1 MKEENVWRK
10 KRDRAQKPEKD
21 SKLVD
26 NITEEAL
33 GGEKEKELVKK
44 LVTDRGSTP
53 PQHTQH
59 RSSNFV
65 NNDSSLKLSSFRVE
79 GR

>member
-53 PQHTQH
+53 SQHTQH